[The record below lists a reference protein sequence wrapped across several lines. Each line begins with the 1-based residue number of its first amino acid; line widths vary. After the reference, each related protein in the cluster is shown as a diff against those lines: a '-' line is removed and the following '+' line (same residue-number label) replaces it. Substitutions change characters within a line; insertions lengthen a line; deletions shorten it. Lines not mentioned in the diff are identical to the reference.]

1 MIPAWLMKAVAPV
14 FSKVFL
20 PVLIVAL
27 LIFAGCYSFNRGME
41 KLNGMFADIRQSA
54 VAERDAY
61 WMGEIEKSNAEQARK
76 EAAQAAEA
84 MRISAETAK
93 IIADQRS
100 RLLTLEKANAALPNG
115 NSVGLDRGR
124 VQLLPD

>member
-20 PVLIVAL
+20 PILIAAVLIVV
-27 LIFAGCYSFNRGME
+27 GCYSFNRGME
-41 KLNGMFADIRQSA
+41 KLNGMIAVARQSA

-61 WMGEIEKSNAEQARK
+61 WTAEIEKSNAEQARK
-76 EAAQAAEA
+76 EAAQAVEA
-84 MRISAETAK
+84 MRISAETTK
-93 IIADQRS
+93 IIADQRA